1 MMLNIKI
8 PEKEHGTRLDRC
20 VRRLLG
26 QLNQSLL
33 EKFLR
38 SGMILL
44 DGKKAKSSTKVS
56 TGQELKYSQKLIF
69 DKPYQVKKISENDET
84 YYKNLF
90 KKIFIKETSEYIA
103 INKPSGLAVQG
114 GSNQKFHVDDMI
126 KCISTDNVS
135 LKLVHRIDKDTSGL
149 LLLAKENK
157 VAKKFTSFFKDRK
170 IIKTYLAIVSPCPND
185 DRGAID
191 LPLSKSGTKDYQRMS
206 VDQNMGKRAITE
218 YKVLDKIGSR
228 VALVALFPKTGRT
241 HQLRVHLE
249 YINAPI
255 VGDNKYRGLSEVY
268 MSSQNLPEHKKIS
281 QIKWIPNN
289 IKNLQLHAYSI
300 KMPDSETITAEVS
313 EDFKQNLKF
322 LGLKLPKKLHNIFI

>member
-26 QLNQSLL
+26 QINQSLL

-69 DKPYQVKKISENDET
+69 YKPYQVKRISENDET

-114 GSNQKFHVDDMI
+114 GSKQKFHVDDML

-135 LKLVHRIDKDTSGL
+135 LKLVHRIDKDTSGFI
-149 LLLAKENK
+149 
-157 VAKKFTSFFKDRK
+157 VASKRK
-170 IIKTYLAIVSPCPND
+170 
-185 DRGAID
+185 
-191 LPLSKSGTKDYQRMS
+191 Q
-206 VDQNMGKRAITE
+206 
-218 YKVLDKIGSR
+218 GS
-228 VALVALFPKTGRT
+228 
-241 HQLRVHLE
+241 
-249 YINAPI
+249 
-255 VGDNKYRGLSEVY
+255 
-268 MSSQNLPEHKKIS
+268 KKI
-281 QIKWIPNN
+281 
-289 IKNLQLHAYSI
+289 H
-300 KMPDSETITAEVS
+300 
-313 EDFKQNLKF
+313 
-322 LGLKLPKKLHNIFI
+322 IFI

>member
-1 MMLNIKI
+1 
-8 PEKEHGTRLDRC
+8 
-20 VRRLLG
+20 
-26 QLNQSLL
+26 
-33 EKFLR
+33 
-38 SGMILL
+38 
-44 DGKKAKSSTKVS
+44 
-56 TGQELKYSQKLIF
+56 
-69 DKPYQVKKISENDET
+69 
-84 YYKNLF
+84 
-90 KKIFIKETSEYIA
+90 
-103 INKPSGLAVQG
+103 VQG
-114 GSNQKFHVDDMI
+114 GSKQKFHVDDML
-126 KCISTDNVS
+126 KCISTDKVS

-185 DRGAID
+185 DRGTID
-191 LPLSKSGTKDYQRMS
+191 LPLSKSGTKGYQRMS

-218 YKVLDKIGSR
+218 YKVLDKVGSR

-268 MSSQNLPEHKKIS
+268 MSSQNLPEHKKLS

-300 KMPDSETITAEVS
+300 RIPESETITAEVS

-322 LGLKLPKKLHNIFI
+322 LGLKLPKKLHDIFI

>member
-1 MMLNIKI
+1 MLNIKI
-8 PEKEHGTRLDRC
+8 PEKEHGTRLDKC

-26 QLNQSLL
+26 QINQSLL

-38 SGMILL
+38 SGMIML
-44 DGKKAKSSTKVS
+44 DAKKAKSSTKVS
-56 TGQELKYSQKLIF
+56 YGQELNYSQKISF
-69 DKPYQVKKISENDET
+69 DEHYKSKKMNEYNET
-84 YYKNLF
+84 YYKKLF

-114 GSNQKFHVDDMI
+114 GSKQKYHVDDML
-126 KCISTDNVS
+126 KCISTDNIP
-135 LKLVHRIDKDTSGL
+135 LKLIHRIDKDTSGL

-157 VAKKFTSFFKDRK
+157 SAKKFTSFFKDRK
-170 IIKTYLAIVSPCPND
+170 IVKTYLAIVSPCPND
-185 DRGAID
+185 EIGTID
-191 LPLSKSGTKDYQRMS
+191 LPLSKSGTKGYQRMS
-206 VDQNMGKRAITE
+206 VDHDIGKRAITE
-218 YKVLDKIGSR
+218 YKVLDKVGLR
-228 VALVALFPKTGRT
+228 VALVALYPKTGRT

-255 VGDNKYRGLSEVY
+255 VGDNKYQGLSEVY
-268 MSSQNLPEHKKIS
+268 KSSHNLPKHKKLS

-300 KMPDSETITAEVS
+300 TIPQSETITAKVS

-322 LGLKLPKKLHNIFI
+322 LGLKLPKNFT

>member
-1 MMLNIKI
+1 MLNIKI

-20 VRRLLG
+20 IRRLLG

-56 TGQELKYSQKLIF
+56 CGQELHYSQKLSF
-69 DKPYQVKKISENDET
+69 DKHYKVKKISKYNEK

-90 KKIFIKETSEYIA
+90 KKIFIKETNEYIA

-114 GSNQKFHVDDMI
+114 GSKQKLHVDEML
-126 KCISTDNVS
+126 KCISTDNIS
-135 LKLVHRIDKDTSGL
+135 LKLVHRIDKDTSCL

-157 VAKKFTSFFKDRK
+157 DAKKFTSFFKDRK

-185 DRGAID
+185 DGCTID

-206 VDQNMGKRAITE
+206 DDQNMGKRAITE
-218 YKVLDKIGSR
+218 Y
-228 VALVALFPKTGRT
+228 
-241 HQLRVHLE
+241 
-249 YINAPI
+249 
-255 VGDNKYRGLSEVY
+255 
-268 MSSQNLPEHKKIS
+268 
-281 QIKWIPNN
+281 
-289 IKNLQLHAYSI
+289 
-300 KMPDSETITAEVS
+300 
-313 EDFKQNLKF
+313 
-322 LGLKLPKKLHNIFI
+322 